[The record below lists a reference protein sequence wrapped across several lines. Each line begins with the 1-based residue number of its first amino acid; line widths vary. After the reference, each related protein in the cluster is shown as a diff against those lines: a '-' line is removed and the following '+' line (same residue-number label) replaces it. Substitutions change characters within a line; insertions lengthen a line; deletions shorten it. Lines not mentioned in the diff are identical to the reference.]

1 MEGIFHGPEPIL
13 LIYRHLLVI
22 VFPVTFR
29 KPVQLPN
36 NPETPLYLGLTLI
49 RCPSE
54 IDTNTWN
61 KWTTDGNGGPD
72 YTINLSHPLPF
83 RYYITYTPAQQAEW
97 QGQRGFSTNLSIT
110 PL

>member
-1 MEGIFHGPEPIL
+1 MKKKNL
-13 LIYRHLLVI
+13 
-22 VFPVTFR
+22 
-29 KPVQLPN
+29 LPN

-54 IDTNTWN
+54 IDDNSWN
-61 KWTTDGNGGPD
+61 KWRQATGPPSPSNTDF
-72 YTINLSHPLPF
+72 TISLSHPLPF
-83 RYYITYTPAQQAEW
+83 RYYITYTPAQTAEW